1 MKFEKHIFICTND
14 RGENSSRKSC
24 GACGGMEIRKEFV
37 KMINEAGLKGKVR
50 ANKSGCLDVCEQGP
64 ALVVYP
70 SGYWYLGIEEKDINR
85 IFNESVLGDKPVQE
99 LVETFNQIDSDTEW
113 FHKKEFDNL
122 PEYNFYE
129 ATKGK
134 GSITIGY

>member
-1 MKFEKHIFICTND
+1 MKNKYSKHIFICTND

-70 SGYWYLGIEEKDINR
+70 SGYWYLGIEEKNIEK
-85 IFNESVLGDKPVQE
+85 IFKYSVIGDEPVPE
-99 LVETFNQIDSDTEW
+99 LIASKQ
-113 FHKKEFDNL
+113 KLDNL
-122 PEYNFYE
+122 RDN
-129 ATKGK
+129 K
-134 GSITIGY
+134 

>member
-70 SGYWYLGIEEKDINR
+70 SGYWYLGIEEKDLNL
-85 IFNESVLGDKPVQE
+85 IFNESVVGDKPVPE
-99 LVETFNQIDSDTEW
+99 LVETFNQIES
-113 FHKKEFDNL
+113 
-122 PEYNFYE
+122 EYCLLYTSPSPRDKRQSRMPSS
-129 ATKGK
+129 A
-134 GSITIGY
+134 